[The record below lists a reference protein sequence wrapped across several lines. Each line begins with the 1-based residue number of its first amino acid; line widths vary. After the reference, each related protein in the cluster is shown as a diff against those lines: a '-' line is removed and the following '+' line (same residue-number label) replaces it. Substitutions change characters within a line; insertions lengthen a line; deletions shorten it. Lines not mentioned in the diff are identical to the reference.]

1 MEQLY
6 ATKQKLVAFI
16 ISLKT
21 EKKTEL
27 RGDVLAHCVQLNK
40 NKRLVPAYISDENVV
55 RMVNNRISKM
65 AKNRKV
71 KKNWSEEDV
80 KILVWAV
87 SKYADSQSFTAL
99 ETDFT
104 SKDW

>member
-1 MEQLY
+1 MDQLC

-16 ISLKT
+16 NSLKT
-21 EKKTEL
+21 LKKTEL
-27 RGDVLAHCVQLNK
+27 RVDVLAHCAQLNK
-40 NKRLVPAYISDENVV
+40 NKRLLPAYISDESVV
-55 RMVNNRISKM
+55 RMVNSRITKM

-87 SKYADSQSFTAL
+87 SKYADSQNFTDL